1 MKKSNKVNPNKQTQM
16 KKILFSLTASLIM
29 VTGCAQSNPKNKDK
43 SKTKMELKTEIDS
56 VSYAIGLS
64 VAQNLKSQGFED
76 LNTEA
81 FMVAMTGTYNNEDP
95 KLNPE
100 ELDLIIRNYMTK
112 KSERDL
118 AVNKEKGEKFL
129 KENATKSGVKVTAS
143 GLQYKVI
150 TEGTGAKPTA
160 ENEVEVHYHG
170 TLIDGTVF
178 DSSVDRG
185 ETISF
190 PLNRVIPGWTEGV
203 QLMSVGSKYIFYIP
217 SELAYG
223 ERGSGQ
229 IGPNEALI
237 FEVELFGI
245 K

>member
-1 MKKSNKVNPNKQTQM
+1 MRKSNNVNPNKQTQM
-16 KKILFSLTASLIM
+16 KKILFSLTASLLI

-237 FEVELFGI
+237 FEVELFSI

>member
-1 MKKSNKVNPNKQTQM
+1 M
-16 KKILFSLTASLIM
+16 KKIIFSLTATLLM
-29 VTGCAQSNPKNKDK
+29 FTGCAQSNSKNKDK

-64 VAQNLKSQGFED
+64 VAQNLKTQGFED
-76 LNTEA
+76 LNIEA
-81 FMVAMTGTYNNEDP
+81 FTTAMHGTYNNEDP
-95 KLNPE
+95 KLNAE

-118 AVNKEKGEKFL
+118 VANKEKGEKFL
-129 KENATKSGVKVTAS
+129 TENATKEGVKVTAS

-150 TEGTGAKPTA
+150 TEGTGPKPTA

-203 QLMSVGSKYIFYIP
+203 QLMSVGSKYVFYIP

-237 FEVELFGI
+237 FEVELFSI

>member
-1 MKKSNKVNPNKQTQM
+1 M

>member
-1 MKKSNKVNPNKQTQM
+1 MRKSNNVNPNKQTQM

>member
-1 MKKSNKVNPNKQTQM
+1 M
-16 KKILFSLTASLIM
+16 KKILFSLTATLLM
-29 VTGCAQSNPKNKDK
+29 FTGCAQSNAKNKDK

-95 KLNPE
+95 KLNAE

-118 AVNKEKGEKFL
+118 AVNREKGEKFL
-129 KENATKSGVKVTAS
+129 AENATKEGVKVTAS
-143 GLQYKVI
+143 GLQYKVVK
-150 TEGTGAKPTA
+150 EGTGAKPTA

-203 QLMSVGSKYIFYIP
+203 QLMSIGSKYIFYIP

-237 FEVELFGI
+237 FEVELFSI